1 MGDFIT
7 FSLILCNKYIS
18 LDNKKKSLK
27 ILLFSITLQR
37 KANLYQLFFAC
48 LQEKKKYIYISD
60 TYITD
65 NCSCMDRGQWK
76 YSIRRILLWHKNFY
90 DYLHQTFL
98 GHTVQKVTKVTI
110 TQSMNYGILPAFR
123 NNKLLLYVHCPYLP
137 YLCS

>member
-48 LQEKKKYIYISD
+48 LQEKKYIYIYLILTSQIIALAW
-60 TYITD
+60 TEASG
-65 NCSCMDRGQWK
+65 N
-76 YSIRRILLWHKNFY
+76 ILLEELFCGIKIFMTTSIKHSW
-90 DYLHQTFL
+90 D
-98 GHTVQKVTKVTI
+98 
-110 TQSMNYGILPAFR
+110 TQSRRSL
-123 NNKLLLYVHCPYLP
+123 K
-137 YLCS
+137 